1 CDPQLRLAVL
11 AGAKLLECP
20 QSPVARMP
28 ERFICTLAVLS
39 ASRWRV
45 CRHVKVA
52 WSYRPGGGDELRLVI
67 GVESSAQ
74 RPHRS
79 ASCSHS
85 VPASLTPLPDL
96 LAHPVIRQAPY
107 YLYRQVNLRSGS
119 QLLLA
124 SAGGFLARSIACESP
139 ELTALEVIDIGGL
152 VGLRRCWWHGL
163 GRLLR
168 SGWRRLGRT
177 SRRSRE
183 RTSRYG
189 LGSGWEGLWSWQVLR
204 CSCEG

>member
-1 CDPQLRLAVL
+1 TSVGGFSRREAIGVSS
-11 AGAKLLECP
+11 KSS
-20 QSPVARMP
+20 SPNA

-79 ASCSHS
+79 ASCSHY

-107 YLYRQVNLRSGS
+107 
-119 QLLLA
+119 
-124 SAGGFLARSIACESP
+124 
-139 ELTALEVIDIGGL
+139 
-152 VGLRRCWWHGL
+152 
-163 GRLLR
+163 
-168 SGWRRLGRT
+168 
-177 SRRSRE
+177 
-183 RTSRYG
+183 
-189 LGSGWEGLWSWQVLR
+189 
-204 CSCEG
+204 

>member
-1 CDPQLRLAVL
+1 MPYPRIYRPINGWSSSKLGRLHERRGGESKDLGYEPLDGHYDLSFIVIRHDCHGIPALTLYAGLYVGCDPQLRLAVL

-52 WSYRPGGGDELRLVI
+52 WSYRPGGGDELRLVV

-79 ASCSHS
+79 ASCSHC
-85 VPASLTPLPDL
+85 VAASLPPLPYL
-96 LAHPVIRQAPY
+96 LVRPVIRQAPY
-107 YLYRQVNLRSGS
+107 
-119 QLLLA
+119 
-124 SAGGFLARSIACESP
+124 
-139 ELTALEVIDIGGL
+139 
-152 VGLRRCWWHGL
+152 
-163 GRLLR
+163 
-168 SGWRRLGRT
+168 
-177 SRRSRE
+177 
-183 RTSRYG
+183 
-189 LGSGWEGLWSWQVLR
+189 
-204 CSCEG
+204 